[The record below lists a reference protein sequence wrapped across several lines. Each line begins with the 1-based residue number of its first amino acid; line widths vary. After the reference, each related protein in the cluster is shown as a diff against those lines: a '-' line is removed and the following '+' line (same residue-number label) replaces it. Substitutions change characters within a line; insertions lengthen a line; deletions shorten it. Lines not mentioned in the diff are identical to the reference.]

1 MVFEKFN
8 PACFFPFYL
17 PLKPYYYKQYVSK
30 SAFFA
35 LRHVGKIRRYI
46 NQNDCEKLVHAFI
59 TSKLDSCNSI
69 LFGLPAV
76 EIDKLQRVQNAA
88 ARLVVGGKKYD
99 HVTPIL
105 KQLHWLPI
113 RARIYFKI
121 LLITYKA
128 LNNQAPDYI
137 TELLDIYRP
146 KRTLRSTS
154 QNLLAVPQ
162 TNTKTYGERTFQVSA
177 PKLWNSLP
185 DYIRLSSSLGI
196 FKGLVKTHLFRKYF
210 D

>member
-1 MVFEKFN
+1 
-8 PACFFPFYL
+8 
-17 PLKPYYYKQYVSK
+17 
-30 SAFFA
+30 
-35 LRHVGKIRRYI
+35 
-46 NQNDCEKLVHAFI
+46 
-59 TSKLDSCNSI
+59 
-69 LFGLPAV
+69 
-76 EIDKLQRVQNAA
+76 
-88 ARLVVGGKKYD
+88 
-99 HVTPIL
+99 L

-113 RARIYFKI
+113 RARIDFKI

-137 TELLDIYRP
+137 TELLDIYKP
-146 KRTLRSTS
+146 KRTLRSAS

-162 TNTKTYGERTFQVSA
+162 SNTKTYGEKAFQVSA

-196 FKGLVKTHLFRKYF
+196 FKDLVKTHLFRKYF